1 MSGGILEGVRVL
13 DLAQGAA
20 GSVAALQLSEAG
32 AEVIKIEPPGGSPQ
46 RRSPSFAIWNRGK
59 KSVVLDLANV
69 AERASLDEL
78 LAAADV
84 LIHEFTPREAAARGL
99 DDAALHARFPGLIV
113 SATTGWPPPHPDA
126 ERAPRDTLVLAR
138 LGLMTEQPGQRPGPI
153 FIRMPYAS
161 FCAAW
166 LSAIGV
172 VARLIQRERG
182 RGVGPAHTSIAQGA
196 LVPMTMHWARAERP
210 SASFAKGLDKSVAVA
225 IHQCSDGAWIHVH
238 YAPDT
243 APFMRDAM
251 EALGAEGVAAAN
263 ARWGKNHTAPNFG
276 ANREIF
282 ATRPAGEWLEHLWAH
297 DIAAQPA
304 APFGAVYFDEQAR
317 VNGYVAEVDDPQF
330 GTTLQPGPAYTV
342 EPPAQVSVN
351 GLRPLGAD
359 QRAIFEA
366 LRPKAIPV
374 VSGDA
379 GALPLEGIRVLDL
392 GAYLAGPFGA
402 MLLADLGADVIKV
415 EPTTGDAIRYLDR
428 VFCGCQRGK
437 RSVALNMKDRR
448 TRPVVEALARWADA
462 IHHNMRLPAARKLG
476 LDYES
481 LRAINPAIVGCHVSS
496 YGPKGERA
504 DWPGFDQLFQAAC
517 GWEVEDGG
525 EGNPPMWLRF
535 GVCDH
540 LAALASAYALLLG
553 LYRRDQTGDG
563 QMTGASLLGA
573 TILST
578 SETLVYPDGSL
589 AAFAHLDHE
598 QSGVSPFHR
607 LYACRDGWIAVAAL
621 TPDEEARFA
630 QVTGANPQ
638 TFFAAR
644 GVHETEAV
652 LDAAHVPASL
662 VREDQIDAFLDE
674 SANRAAGLVMTA
686 QHATQGRLEQI
697 GAFWKLGDTPRAPMR
712 AAPALGEHS
721 REVLAALGMPQ
732 AQIDSL
738 VSDGL
743 LVAAGE
749 LACPS
754 SGPKQTCA

>member
-1 MSGGILEGVRVL
+1 MSEGILEGVRVL
-13 DLAQGAA
+13 DLAEGAA

-46 RRSPSFAIWNRGK
+46 RNSPGFAVWNRGK
-59 KSVVLDLANV
+59 KSVVLDLADS
-69 AERASLDEL
+69 AGRASLDEL
-78 LAAADV
+78 MAASDV
-84 LIHEFTPREAAARGL
+84 LIHEFTPNEAAARGL
-99 DDAALHARFPGLIV
+99 DDAALRGRFPGLIV
-113 SATTGWPPPHPDA
+113 SATTAWPAHHADA

-138 LGLMTEQPGQRPGPI
+138 LGLLTEQPGHRPGPI

-161 FCAAW
+161 FCTAW
-166 LSAIGV
+166 LCAIGV

-196 LVPMTMHWARAERP
+196 LIPMTMHWARAERP

-225 IHQCSDGAWIHVH
+225 IHQCSDGTWIHVH
-238 YAPDT
+238 YAPDA

-251 EALGAEGVAAAN
+251 EALGAEAVAAAN

-282 ATRPAGEWLEHLWAH
+282 ATRPASEWLEHLWAH

-304 APFGAVYFDEQAR
+304 APFGAIYFDEQAR
-317 VNGYVAEVDDPQF
+317 LNGYIAQVHDPQF
-330 GTTLQPGPAYTV
+330 GATLQPGPAYTV
-342 EPPAQVSVN
+342 EPPAQVSAD
-351 GLRPLGAD
+351 GLRPPGAD

-366 LRPKAIPV
+366 LRPKSAPIP
-374 VSGDA
+374 A
-379 GALPLEGIRVLDL
+379 GAASALPLDGIRVLDL

-428 VFCGCQRGK
+428 VFCGCQRNK

-462 IHHNMRLPAARKLG
+462 FHHNMRLPAARKLG

-481 LRAINPAIVGCHVSS
+481 LRAINPLIVGCHVSS

-504 DWPGFDQLFQAAC
+504 DWPGFDQMFQAAC

-540 LAALASAYALLLG
+540 LAALASAFALLLG
-553 LYRRDQTGDG
+553 LYHRDRTGDS

-578 SETLVYPDGSL
+578 SETLVHPDGSL
-589 AAFAHLDHE
+589 AAFARLDHE
-598 QSGVSPFHR
+598 QRGVSPFHR
-607 LYACRDGWIAVAAL
+607 LYACRDGWMAVAAL
-621 TPDEEARFA
+621 RPDEQARFTQLAGEDA
-630 QVTGANPQ
+630 QS
-638 TFFAAR
+638 FFAGR
-644 GVHETEAV
+644 GVHETQAA
-652 LDAAHVPASL
+652 LDAARVPASF
-662 VREDQIDAFLDE
+662 VREDQLDAFLDDPG
-674 SANRAAGLVMTA
+674 NRTSGLVMTA

-697 GAFWKLGDTPRAPMR
+697 GTFWNLGASACTPAR

-721 REVLAALGMPQ
+721 LEVLAALGVPQ
-732 AQIDSL
+732 AQIDAL

-743 LVAAGE
+743 LVATGA
-749 LACPS
+749 LA
-754 SGPKQTCA
+754 